1 MSEKLLFTISG
12 FWFCIWG
19 FILLLCLFFLDVLKG
34 IDLGREAEI
43 LFWFKKIRTAI
54 MLFAA
59 VYFLDYLKLL
69 GRIPR
74 S

>member
-1 MSEKLLFTISG
+1 MVLC
-12 FWFCIWG
+12 FCIWG
-19 FILLLCLFFLDVLKG
+19 FVLLPYLFFLEALKG
-34 IDLGREAEI
+34 INLGREAEI

-69 GRIPR
+69 GRIAG